1 MILIDLLLPGL
12 SFFLRGKLIAA
23 FIALILQ
30 ITIIGWIFA
39 SIWSILARRN
49 ARNERQLRVMKQQ
62 LTSDRKKYN
71 QNKYRLTATFDDGY
85 KF

>member
-71 QNKYRLTATFDDGY
+71 
-85 KF
+85 

>member
-49 ARNERQLRVMKQQ
+49 ARNERQLRVMEQQ
-62 LTSDRKKYN
+62 LMSDRKKYN
-71 QNKYRLTATFDDGY
+71 
-85 KF
+85 

>member
-30 ITIIGWIFA
+30 ITIVGWIFA

-49 ARNERQLRVMKQQ
+49 ARNERQLRVLEQQ
-62 LTSDRKKYN
+62 LIN
-71 QNKYRLTATFDDGY
+71 DGT
-85 KF
+85 K

>member
-39 SIWSILARRN
+39 TVWSILARRN
-49 ARNERQLRVMKQQ
+49 ARNERQLRVLERQ
-62 LTSDRKKYN
+62 LMN
-71 QNKYRLTATFDDGY
+71 DGT
-85 KF
+85 K